1 VARILLIDDEPSVR
15 RTIHQMLE
23 RAGHDVVE
31 AGDGIEGLRLSRSAR
46 PELVI
51 TDLLMPGKEGI
62 ETIRDLRRE
71 TPALPILVIS
81 GNAEAAL
88 YLEIAT
94 LLGAR
99 ASLAKPFRSA
109 ELLAAVDGLL
119 QQA

>member
-1 VARILLIDDEPSVR
+1 
-15 RTIHQMLE
+15 
-23 RAGHDVVE
+23 
-31 AGDGIEGLRLSRSAR
+31 
-46 PELVI
+46 
-51 TDLLMPGKEGI
+51 
-62 ETIRDLRRE
+62 
-71 TPALPILVIS
+71 VIS